1 VHGQLYISKVLLTF
15 QRGDTIMIKKI
26 FLILFLG
33 LFIIQN
39 TPPACAKDVSF
50 TNEPDNIY
58 NVAMKQDLLCL
69 ILAYPEYISNIEE
82 NSGYVYLVMKSG
94 KKLKYDDKVR
104 KNVQEKLANPDL
116 QDTLEQLY
124 PLSEVKNI
132 MVENFDPGRFRSY
145 GLLSEVYGSSK
156 QTIESNL
163 TRVNVGYKSYQF
175 NGNNNAAHSLQV
187 VMKELI
193 PLSQRNENVRKCLLP
208 CSGTFNYRV
217 ISGTN
222 RLSPHSF
229 GIAIDLASDKRDY
242 WKWAS
247 KEAGGKRL
255 ASYPCELVEV
265 FENSGFIWG
274 GKWSHFDILHF
285 EYRPEIILKA
295 RYFKANV
302 NPPKTWYE
310 GVPLDALPVKNAIE
324 KIEAVIK

>member
-1 VHGQLYISKVLLTF
+1 
-15 QRGDTIMIKKI
+15 MIKKI
-26 FLILFLG
+26 FLILFIG
-33 LFIIQN
+33 LFIILYK
-39 TPPACAKDVSF
+39 PIACAKNVSF
-50 TNEPDNIY
+50 TNEHDNIY
-58 NVAMKQDLLCL
+58 NVTMKQDLLCML
-69 ILAYPEYISNIEE
+69 LAYPEYISNIEE
-82 NSGYVYLVMKSG
+82 NNGYVYLVMKSG
-94 KKLKYDDKVR
+94 KRLKYDDKVR

-124 PLSEVKNI
+124 PLSEVKSI
-132 MVENFDPGRFRSY
+132 MEENFDPGRLRCY

-156 QTIESNL
+156 QVIESKL

-175 NGNNNAAHSLQV
+175 NGNNNAARSLQA
-187 VMKELI
+187 VMKELF
-193 PLSQRNENVRKCLLP
+193 PLSQRNENVRKCLFP
-208 CSGTFNYRV
+208 CNGTFNYRV

-255 ASYPCELVEV
+255 ASYPSELVEV
-265 FENSGFIWG
+265 FENHGFIWG

-295 RYFKANV
+295 RYFKPIV
-302 NPPKTWYE
+302 TLPQKWYE
-310 GVPLDALPVKNAIE
+310 GVPSDELLVKNAIE
-324 KIEAVIK
+324 KIEELIK